1 MTLRLLLGDQL
12 NIRHSWFAKVTSDV
26 VYLLMEIRQ
35 ETDYVTHHIQKVIV
49 FFAAMR
55 QFANEL
61 LRQGHRVIYLKIN
74 DKGNSQNFAD
84 NLTAIMQ
91 QIGAERF
98 EYQQPDEYR
107 LDVYLAEFCRRL
119 PIPSQVVDNEH
130 FLTERDELALLFKGK
145 KTYLMET
152 FYRAMRKK
160 YNILLTETGEPKGGK
175 WNYDVENRKKYDG
188 KAPLPPIMRASEAS
202 LQIIQEVLADIQQAD
217 ITTIGSVQ
225 IESFEWL
232 TTREENLRLL
242 AHFCRYG
249 LPAFGSYQDAMTSR
263 HPYLF
268 HSRLSFALNVKL
280 LHPLE
285 VVSTAVRYWQEN
297 QQCISLAQIEGFVRQ
312 IIGWRE
318 YMRGVYWAQMP
329 RYAQLNF
336 FGHQR
341 PLPNWYW
348 NGKTNMN
355 CLRHVIGQSLQ
366 KAYAHHIQRLMVTG
380 NFALLAGIHPDEVDK
395 WYLGIYIDAIEWVE
409 ITNTR
414 GMSQFADGGI
424 VGTKPYVSSANYM
437 HKMSD
442 YCTHCY
448 YNKDLKYGE
457 RACPFNSLYWHFYER
472 HRDKLARNPRIGMMY
487 TTWDK
492 MTAAEK
498 EKILTQAN
506 YYLTNINTL

>member
-12 NIRHSWFAKVTSDV
+12 NIRHSWFAKVTPDV
-26 VYLLMEIRQ
+26 VYALMEIRQ
-35 ETDYVTHHIQKVIV
+35 ETDYVRHHIQKLIA

-55 QFANEL
+55 RFADE
-61 LRQGHRVIYLKIN
+61 LRQKGHRVIYLKIN
-74 DKGNSQNFAD
+74 DKENSQNFAD
-84 NLTAIMQ
+84 NLTAIMR

-107 LDVYLAEFCRRL
+107 LDVYLAEFCRHL
-119 PIPSQVVDNEH
+119 PIPSQAVSSEH
-130 FLTERDELALLFKGK
+130 FLTERDELAQIFKGK

-160 YNILLTETGEPKGGK
+160 YNILLTELGDPEGGK
-175 WNYDVENRKKYDG
+175 WNYDAENRKKYDG
-188 KAPLPPIMRASEAS
+188 KAPLPPPLKISPIS
-202 LQIIQEVLADIQQAD
+202 LQIVTEVFADIQYSH
-217 ITTIGSVQ
+217 IETIGSLQ

-232 TTREENLRLL
+232 TTREENLQLL
-242 AHFCRYG
+242 EHFCRYG
-249 LPAFGSYQDAMTSR
+249 LPQFGSYQDAMTSR

-268 HSRLSFALNVKL
+268 HSRLSFAMNVKI

-285 VVSTAVRYWQEN
+285 VVHAAIEHWQNNKER
-297 QQCISLAQIEGFVRQ
+297 IGLAQVEGFVRQ

-329 RYAQLNF
+329 RYSQLNF
-336 FGHQR
+336 FKHER
-341 PLPNWYW
+341 PLPSWYW
-348 NGKTNMN
+348 NGQTKMN
-355 CLRHVIGQSLQ
+355 CLRHAIGQSLQ

-380 NFALLAGIHPDEVDK
+380 NFALLAGVHPDEVDK

-442 YCTHCY
+442 YCTNCH
-448 YNKDLKYGE
+448 YNKDLKYGQ

-487 TTWDK
+487 VTWDK
-492 MTAAEK
+492 MAAAEK
-498 EKILTQAN
+498 EKILTQAEH
-506 YYLTNINTL
+506 YLTNINAL